1 MAPGAHGDAAFV
13 RRVLIV
19 IAIGAMALL
28 AWRLVDLLLLVFGAV
43 LVCVLLRA
51 LAEPIARRTPL
62 SDGWALAAATL
73 GLLALIGGV
82 AWLFGAEVRA
92 QVAELA
98 ERLPQAWRSFQERVG
113 ATDLGGR
120 LVSRAKDAA
129 PDAGSV
135 VSGLAGVVTSFVGGL
150 ADLLLIVFGGV
161 YLAAQPGLYR
171 EGLLLL
177 FPPGASRQHI
187 VGTLDASG
195 AALRLWL
202 LGQLVAMA
210 FLFML
215 TGLGLWAIGVPAA
228 LALALLAG
236 LAQFVPLIGPIVAAI
251 PALLIALSEGW
262 QIALWT
268 LLLYVAIQQVESNL
282 ITPLV
287 QRQAVSLPPAVTLFA
302 VVAFGLLFGPLGVL
316 FATPLAVVVM
326 VALKKLWVRET
337 LGEKTDVPGEASLD

>member
-1 MAPGAHGDAAFV
+1 MPPESRGDGAFV

-19 IAIGAMALL
+19 ASIVVLSLL
-28 AWRLVDLLLLVFGAV
+28 AWSLVDVLLLVFGAV
-43 LVCVLLRA
+43 LIAVLLRA
-51 LAEPIARRTPL
+51 LADPIARRTPL
-62 SDGWALAAATL
+62 SDGWALATVT
-73 GLLALIGGV
+73 LALVVVIGLA

-92 QVAELA
+92 QVGELV
-98 ERLPQAWRSFQERVG
+98 ERLPEAWRSFEERLG
-113 ATDLGGR
+113 ATDLGER
-120 LVSRAKDAA
+120 LISRAQDAA

-150 ADLLLIVFGGV
+150 ADLLLIVFGGL

-171 EGLLLL
+171 RGVLRL
-177 FPPGASRQHI
+177 FPAGRSRERI
-187 VGTLDASG
+187 AGTLDASG
-195 AALRLWL
+195 EALRRWL

-210 FLFML
+210 FLFVL
-215 TGLGLWAIGVPAA
+215 TGLGLWAIGVQAA

-268 LLLYVAIQQVESNL
+268 LLLYVAIQQVESNV

-316 FATPLAVVVM
+316 FATPLAVIGL
-326 VALKKLWVRET
+326 VAVTKLWVRET
-337 LGEKTDVPGEASLD
+337 LGEPVAGPGAE